1 MKKIKSFEDLERY
14 KSILSKIRQ
23 IYSVIID
30 IPKYEYLSIKDDEDF
45 IHLGG
50 LPFHKYGYDKFIEKL
65 ENEFDISLIDEFWND
80 DEDFKDVT
88 DDKYA
93 TFNGIA
99 DYVFSQLTH
108 KN

>member
-14 KSILSKIRQ
+14 ESILNKIRQ
-23 IYSVIID
+23 IYSAVMN
-30 IPKYEYLSIKDDEDF
+30 IPTYDLSIKDSDNF

-50 LPFHKYGYDKFIEKL
+50 LPFHEYGYDRFIKKL
-65 ENEFDISLIDEFWND
+65 ENEFGISLIDEFWS
-80 DEDFKDVT
+80 KDLT

-99 DYVFSQLTH
+99 DYVFSQS
-108 KN
+108 NS